1 MASPPGTLALDH
13 SQLERLRDVNEDIRT
28 SMEPLAQV
36 PPQKVFKPKYPIPA
50 LSDYNKDIYPH
61 SYWGAWEKFPI
72 GDGSAEPWIDT
83 KEFRR
88 QLISVGINPDSV
100 ANRTSLTI

>member
-1 MASPPGTLALDH
+1 MHSDSLTVSRMTLMASPPGTLALDH

-50 LSDYNKDIYPH
+50 LSNYNKDIYPH
-61 SYWGAWEKFPI
+61 SLPTSE
-72 GDGSAEPWIDT
+72 
-83 KEFRR
+83 R
-88 QLISVGINPDSV
+88 QCRLI
-100 ANRTSLTI
+100 LK